1 MRAKSRQLAQKAQ
14 ARLIPTSLRSVL
26 SHKKNGAGTA
36 AQSPRSLP
44 ASLKD
49 EIHVDWEQRLVF
61 GPRETLERPAFR
73 EWIANLH
80 EVETPPIFL
89 RPVPTAL
96 TDVVH
101 MRRESQTG
109 QIRSIMPMKHNV
121 ASFDRMLNHIREA
134 ASFNASDLHIH
145 RVGDTARIQFRVDG
159 SLADAWELTP
169 AEADSL
175 IIALCQGIATDRSQG
190 QFNFAEFQDAQV
202 EGKILDGTGLA
213 NIRILRGPCAPVQ
226 RGGNYA
232 ALRLQAENALQREP
246 QPASHVTLTT
256 PRVPVEP
263 VKLREMGFSST
274 QITKLYY
281 ILASS
286 RGILINSGPIG
297 SGKTTTLYECC
308 KRKAQVDPGRRLI
321 TIERPIEIPMP
332 WAIQL
337 AATEDTLDV
346 IMAAVLR
353 SNPDDI
359 VVQEIQ
365 NLAVARIAVQA
376 ALTGH
381 FVMST
386 MHLGSPFG
394 YMARFESFDAKEFSI
409 KSVVEKDFVRG
420 VIAQRL
426 VPLLCPHCSIPWDPE
441 DGRIDDQD
449 RAVLAAWGDL
459 STLRQT
465 GPGCPH
471 CRSGRIGRRAVA
483 EIVVV
488 DAKLNRD
495 FVELGMEKAK
505 TLYRQRPDADPPM
518 IVTALERAFKGE
530 FDPRDVRQ
538 MVGAFP
544 ESRQHVTD
552 GDFAE

>member
-14 ARLIPTSLRSVL
+14 ARLIPASLRSVL

-49 EIHVDWEQRLVF
+49 EIHVDWEQRVVF

-109 QIRSIMPMKHNV
+109 QIRSIVPMQHNV

-145 RVGDTARIQFRVDG
+145 RLEDAARIQFRIDG

-175 IIALCQGIATDRSQG
+175 VIALCQGIATDRSQG
-190 QFNFAEFQDAQV
+190 QFNFADFQDAQV
-202 EGKILDGTGLA
+202 EGNVLDGTGLA
-213 NIRILRGPCAPVQ
+213 NIRIVRGPCAPVQ
-226 RGGNYA
+226 RGGNFA
-232 ALRLQAENALQREP
+232 VLRLQAAKALRQAA
-246 QPASHVTLTT
+246 QPASHVALRT
-256 PRVPVEP
+256 PRAPAEP
-263 VKLREMGFSST
+263 VKLGEMGLSAT
-274 QITKLYY
+274 QIARIFY
-281 ILASS
+281 ILASP
-286 RGILINSGPIG
+286 SGVLLNTGPTG

-308 KRKAQVDPGRRLI
+308 KRKAQVDPGRSLI
-321 TIERPIEIPMP
+321 TIERPVEIPMP
-332 WAIQL
+332 WAKQL
-337 AATEDTLDV
+337 AATEDTFDV

-353 SNPDDI
+353 SDPDDI

-365 NLAVARIAVQA
+365 NMRVARIAVQA

-386 MHLGSPFG
+386 MHVGNPFG
-394 YMARFESFDAKEFSI
+394 YMARFESFDAQEFSI

-426 VPLLCPHCSIPWDPE
+426 LPVLCPHCSVPWNAE
-441 DGRIDDQD
+441 DGRIDERD
-449 RAVLAAWGDL
+449 RDVLGAWGDL

-465 GPGCPH
+465 GPGCSH
-471 CRSGRIGRRAVA
+471 CRAGRIGRRAVA
-483 EIVVV
+483 EVVVV
-488 DAKLNRD
+488 DAQLNRD
-495 FVELGMEKAK
+495 FVTLGVERAK
-505 TLYRQRPDADPPM
+505 TLYRQRPDADRPM

-530 FDPRDVRQ
+530 FDLRDVRQ
-538 MVGAFP
+538 IVGAFP
-544 ESRQHVTD
+544 ASRKHVYD